1 MSAKPPRAASRN
13 HASSGSSA
21 ATTVLWSNVPSRI
34 ALSSLRPPKST
45 TRPKEPRNGRLEKR
59 HFGALVV
66 IESPSKTGRES
77 AVQARAF

>member
-1 MSAKPPRAASRN
+1 MSAKPRRAASRN

-34 ALSSLRPPKST
+34 ALSALPKST

-59 HFGALVV
+59 HFGALLV

-77 AVQARAF
+77 AVQARAL